1 MDVIYTYLDLDF
13 SENYSTKSVPI
24 VQGDDGGRIIVINL
38 YNRGD
43 PVSVNAE
50 NDTITIS
57 AEVDGT
63 RTVTRKSVNIETVE
77 GTGTRAVIP
86 VTADLSRLSGVEH
99 CVLRISSSNGIV
111 HAAAFDLLVL
121 YNPLY
126 TNDTELDVNSYTT
139 AVKAFHSA
147 VELMNALVG
156 SDSITVSVSETESLS
171 DTPPTYDWKR
181 KTGED
186 MTSVLIARNGAVLH
200 PGIDYIIGAKT
211 YVEPAG
217 EDPYYLRTITFVDV
231 KFLTT
236 DVLNIVYMVA
246 SQG

>member
-77 GTGTRAVIP
+77 GAGTRAVIP

-99 CVLRISSSNGIV
+99 CVIRISSSNGIV

-181 KTGED
+181 STSED
-186 MTSVLIARNGAVLH
+186 MTAVLIARNGAVLRS
-200 PGIDYIIGAKT
+200 GIDYIIGAKT

-217 EDPYYLRTITFVDV
+217 EDPYYLRTITFVNIE
-231 KFLTT
+231 FLTT
-236 DVLNIVYMVA
+236 DIVDIVYTVA
-246 SQG
+246 S

>member
-111 HAAAFDLLVL
+111 HAAAFDLLIL
-121 YNPLY
+121 HNPLY
-126 TNDTELDVNSYTT
+126 ANDTKLDVNSYTT
-139 AVKAFHSA
+139 ALSAFHAA
-147 VELMNALVG
+147 VGLTNALFG
-156 SDSITVSVSETESLS
+156 SESITVPVSETESLS
-171 DTPPTYDWKR
+171 DSPPTYDWKR
-181 KTGED
+181 TTGED
-186 MTSVLIARNGAVLH
+186 MTAVLIARNGAVLRA
-200 PGIDYIIGAKT
+200 GIDYIIGAKT

-236 DVLNIVYMVA
+236 DVLDIVCMVA

>member
-1 MDVIYTYLDLDF
+1 MNLITTQIDLDF
-13 SENYSTKSVPI
+13 AFNDSRKAIPI

-77 GTGTRAVIP
+77 GAGTRAVIP

-99 CVLRISSSNGIV
+99 CVIRISSSNGIV

-181 KTGED
+181 STSED
-186 MTSVLIARNGAVLH
+186 MTAVLIARNGAVLRS
-200 PGIDYIIGAKT
+200 GIDYIIGAKT

-217 EDPYYLRTITFVDV
+217 EDPYYLRTITFVNIE
-231 KFLTT
+231 FLTT
-236 DVLNIVYMVA
+236 DIVDIVYTVA
-246 SQG
+246 S

>member
-121 YNPLY
+121 HNPLY
-126 TNDTELDVNSYTT
+126 SNNNPSGSSGGFQTIGSVLLDLEIADYIQYPVSENPSLEESSPYIMIPAAIRQGSYEDGDYFVSIAQNDTILDPENDY
-139 AVKAFHSA
+139 
-147 VELMNALVG
+147 NVG
-156 SDSITVSVSETESLS
+156 DVV
-171 DTPPTYDWKR
+171 
-181 KTGED
+181 
-186 MTSVLIARNGAVLH
+186 
-200 PGIDYIIGAKT
+200 GIPD
-211 YVEPAG
+211 AG
-217 EDPYYLRTITFVDV
+217 EHPSIRYYVRIDFNMAFGGNDTINIIV
-231 KFLTT
+231 KWG
-236 DVLNIVYMVA
+236 NE
-246 SQG
+246 

>member
-63 RTVTRKSVNIETVE
+63 RTVTRKSVNIETVD

-99 CVLRISSSNGIV
+99 CVIRISSSNGIV

-121 YNPLY
+121 HNPLY
-126 TNDTELDVNSYTT
+126 TNNVSVTSSGGDFETT
-139 AVKAFHSA
+139 ALILEDLAIANHFTFA
-147 VELMNALVG
+147 VEDNSSLEEDSPYIVIPSPISQGSYEDHDYFVSAAINNTMLTPEEDYEVG
-156 SDSITVSVSETESLS
+156 DVEAVL
-171 DTPPTYDWKR
+171 D
-181 KTGED
+181 TGENPS
-186 MTSVLIARNGAVLH
+186 TGYFVRINFNAVF
-200 PGIDYIIGAKT
+200 GGNDTVNII
-211 YVEPAG
+211 
-217 EDPYYLRTITFVDV
+217 V
-231 KFLTT
+231 KWG
-236 DVLNIVYMVA
+236 NE
-246 SQG
+246 

>member
-86 VTADLSRLSGVEH
+86 ITSDLSRLSGVEH

-121 YNPLY
+121 HNPLY
-126 TNDTELDVNSYTT
+126 SNNNPSGSSGGFQTIGSVLSDLEIAVYLQYPVSENPSLEESSPYIMIPAAIRQGSYEDGDYFVSIAQNDTILDPENDY
-139 AVKAFHSA
+139 
-147 VELMNALVG
+147 NVG
-156 SDSITVSVSETESLS
+156 DVV
-171 DTPPTYDWKR
+171 
-181 KTGED
+181 
-186 MTSVLIARNGAVLH
+186 
-200 PGIDYIIGAKT
+200 GIPD
-211 YVEPAG
+211 AG
-217 EDPYYLRTITFVDV
+217 EHPSIHYNVRIDFNMAFGGNDTINIIV
-231 KFLTT
+231 KWG
-236 DVLNIVYMVA
+236 NE
-246 SQG
+246 

>member
-77 GTGTRAVIP
+77 GAGTRAVIP

-99 CVLRISSSNGIV
+99 CVIRISSSNGIV

-121 YNPLY
+121 HNPLY
-126 TNDTELDVNSYTT
+126 SNNNPSGSSGGFQTIGSVLSDLEIAVYLQYPVSENPSLEESSPYIMIPAATEAFRLSIFPFKPHLERNLRAVVTSSTT
-139 AVKAFHSA
+139 KCF
-147 VELMNALVG
+147 
-156 SDSITVSVSETESLS
+156 SDS
-171 DTPPTYDWKR
+171 
-181 KTGED
+181 
-186 MTSVLIARNGAVLH
+186 
-200 PGIDYIIGAKT
+200 
-211 YVEPAG
+211 
-217 EDPYYLRTITFVDV
+217 TI
-231 KFLTT
+231 
-236 DVLNIVYMVA
+236 
-246 SQG
+246 

>member
-1 MDVIYTYLDLDF
+1 MNLITTQIDLDF
-13 SENYSTKSVPI
+13 AFNDSRKAIPI
-24 VQGDDGGRIIVINL
+24 VQGDDGGRVLIVNL
-38 YNRGD
+38 YNNGTYVEVD
-43 PVSVNAE
+43 PE
-50 NDTITIS
+50 TDTITLS
-57 AEVDGT
+57 AEVDGI
-63 RTVTRKSVNIETVE
+63 RTVLRKEINIENATGV
-77 GTGTRAVIP
+77 GTRAVIP
-86 VTADLSRLSGVEH
+86 ITSDLSRLSGVEH

-121 YNPLY
+121 HNPLY

-217 EDPYYLRTITFVDV
+217 EDPYYLRTITFVNIE
-231 KFLTT
+231 FLTT
-236 DVLNIVYMVA
+236 DIVDIVYTVA
-246 SQG
+246 S

>member
-121 YNPLY
+121 HNPLY
-126 TNDTELDVNSYTT
+126 SNNNPSGSSGGFQTIGSVLSDLEIAVYLQYPVSENPSLEESSPYIMIPAAIRQGSYEDGDYFVSIAQNDTILDPENDY
-139 AVKAFHSA
+139 
-147 VELMNALVG
+147 NVG
-156 SDSITVSVSETESLS
+156 DVV
-171 DTPPTYDWKR
+171 
-181 KTGED
+181 
-186 MTSVLIARNGAVLH
+186 
-200 PGIDYIIGAKT
+200 GIPD
-211 YVEPAG
+211 AG
-217 EDPYYLRTITFVDV
+217 EHPSIHYNVRIDFNVAFGGNDTINIIV
-231 KFLTT
+231 KWG
-236 DVLNIVYMVA
+236 NE
-246 SQG
+246 